1 VVASVDAIALH
12 LQLSRGIPG
21 AEGTDLLDD
30 RDADITSLE
39 LRVRAMRRLG
49 VVRWSDIELGPDPL
63 VEASPEQPHVS
74 PEAREKQER
83 ADRRTLALA
92 ASGGLVRRLD
102 GT

>member
-1 VVASVDAIALH
+1 MVASVDAIALH

-21 AEGTDLLDD
+21 AEGTDLLTDSTYD
-30 RDADITSLE
+30 VEALTHI
-39 LRVRAMRRLG
+39 VKMMRALG
-49 VVRWSDIELGPDPL
+49 VTRWNGIELGPDPL